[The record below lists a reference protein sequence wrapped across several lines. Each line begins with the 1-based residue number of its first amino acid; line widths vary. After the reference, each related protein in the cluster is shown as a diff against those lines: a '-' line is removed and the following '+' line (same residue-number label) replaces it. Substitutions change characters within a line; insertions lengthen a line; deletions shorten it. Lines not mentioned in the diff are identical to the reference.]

1 METII
6 LVAHLLIALALVG
19 VVLMQKSEGGL
30 GGLGGSS
37 GGSMGSLL
45 GGIAAANLLT
55 RATGILAGTFFLTSI
70 GLAILAGGGN
80 SSKSITEKTP
90 PATSQIPVKPAKPT
104 VPTGE

>member
-45 GGIAAANLLT
+45 GGRAAANLSL
-55 RATGILAGTFFLTSI
+55 IHI
-70 GLAILAGGGN
+70 
-80 SSKSITEKTP
+80 
-90 PATSQIPVKPAKPT
+90 
-104 VPTGE
+104 